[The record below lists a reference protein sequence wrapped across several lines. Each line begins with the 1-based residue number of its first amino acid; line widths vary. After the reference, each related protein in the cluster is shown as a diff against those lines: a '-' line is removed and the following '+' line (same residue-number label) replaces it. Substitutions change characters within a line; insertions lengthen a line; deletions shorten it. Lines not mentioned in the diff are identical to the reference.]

1 MKIYVKYDIHAAC
14 KKILQEQLN
23 KLGLTYTIIGFG
35 EVDIKETMS
44 NEQLKELNSSL
55 NDYCIEIVESN
66 KSILVQRIKDTIKEM
81 VYLEDKLPA
90 TKISAYLADKL
101 NYSYGYLANLFSDV
115 TYTSIENFII
125 LQKMERAKE
134 LINTSELTF
143 TEIAWKL
150 NYSSVAHFSTQFKSS
165 TGLTPTT
172 FQRIIHKRRG
182 TNGYKEENKQ
192 A

>member
-23 KLGLTYTIIGFG
+23 KLGLTYAIIGFG
-35 EVDIKETMS
+35 EVDIKETLS
-44 NEQLKELNSSL
+44 NEQLKALNSSL

-66 KSILVQRIKDTIKEM
+66 KSILVQKIKDAIREI
-81 VYLEDKLPA
+81 VYVDGKLPD
-90 TKISAYLADKL
+90 TKISVHLANKL
-101 NYSYGYLANLFSDV
+101 NYSYGYLANIFSDV

-134 LINTSELTF
+134 LISTTELTF
-143 TEIAWKL
+143 TEIAWQL
-150 NYSSVAHFSTQFKSS
+150 NYSSVAHFSTQFKGA

-172 FQRIIHKRRG
+172 FQRIIQRRRG
-182 TNGYKEENKQ
+182 NE
-192 A
+192 